1 MYKFPFE
8 ALKVVKGYV
17 LHVLMSLSRCVLLQ
31 HGQVPREP
39 EQAQAAG
46 QHAEADKQ
54 THLAKPL
61 HARPEGT
68 KRKD

>member
-1 MYKFPFE
+1 
-8 ALKVVKGYV
+8 
-17 LHVLMSLSRCVLLQ
+17 MSLSRCVLLQ